1 MQAPAGEAGAGNKGF
16 HQGDKAM
23 AGTMKKSNVLIP
35 PGSTKQLPLSVFISG
50 NKGQFE
56 GEISQLSDA
65 DPKKINWSEALKIAT
80 KVKGLDKE
88 YENAYWKIG
97 LLGKELV
104 FRIKAD
110 KIKGGMIAKLFG
122 SKEYFDVTLLK
133 GVALREAKKS
143 GGSDKI
149 GGSAYFVLTAG
160 ECPKIFND
168 YIDIGK
174 GYALDPTIVIDGAGK
189 NPALR
194 AEIEKERK
202 ALLDKYQKECKK
214 IADDTGKTLASL
226 KITSGKTLEEVCKEA
241 DAEFRKLLDPARIGK
256 EFEASVN
263 SMVAKNAN
271 FKQFHTEW
279 KIKGACSAIITTLK
293 LAANALKLVASHGAD
308 VSAYFSIASNCKSL
322 YDTITDFMKKEA
334 ELIKALE
341 KAIMLYQTQTD
352 SMVNDIKA
360 IYDSYKLDKATA
372 WQTIKAG
379 PKIASDAVQQIKDKI
394 DKALKKSPVASLKGA
409 PPPETARVRYSAEV
423 GSTIKKLETT
433 YKTLEKEIDTF
444 KNSHITKAVQLWGPL
459 QSMKSAAGE
468 ALKALQERKDY
479 AEEARARIE
488 KLGITT
494 SNLTTLDK
502 LQSFAKGVKDF
513 DKSEVVKGI
522 GGVAT
527 VAGTVGKAYKAVDGL
542 SSAVKAFI

>member
-1 MQAPAGEAGAGNKGF
+1 
-16 HQGDKAM
+16 M
-23 AGTMKKSNVLIP
+23 AGTMKKSNVIIP
-35 PGSTKQLPLSVFISG
+35 PGSGKQLPLSLFISG
-50 NKGQFE
+50 SKGDFE
-56 GEISQLSDA
+56 RNITGMSDA
-65 DPKKINWSEALKIAT
+65 DAKKISWSEALKIAT

-97 LLGKELV
+97 LVGKELV

-110 KIKGGMIAKLFG
+110 KINGGIMSKLFG
-122 SKEYFDVTLLK
+122 SKEYFDVTLLN
-133 GVALREAKKS
+133 GVALREATKS

-149 GGSAYFVLTAG
+149 GGSSYFVLTAS

-174 GYALDPTIVIDGAGK
+174 GYALDPTIVIEGAGK

-214 IADDTGKTLASL
+214 IADDTGKTLAAL
-226 KITSGKTLEEVCKEA
+226 KITSGKSLEDICKEA
-241 DAEFRKLLDPARIGK
+241 DAEFKKLLDPAKIGK
-256 EFEASVN
+256 EFEASVT

-271 FKQFHTEW
+271 FKQQHTEW

-308 VSAYFSIASNCKSL
+308 VSSYVSIVSNCKSL
-322 YDTITDFMKKEA
+322 YDTISDFLKTEA
-334 ELIKALE
+334 EVIKALE
-341 KAIMLYQTQTD
+341 KAITLYQTQTD

-360 IYDSYKLDKATA
+360 IYDSYDLDKATA
-372 WQTIKAG
+372 WQKIKAG
-379 PKIASDAVQQIKDKI
+379 PKIASDTIQQIKDKI

-433 YKTLEKEIDTF
+433 YKALEKEIDKF
-444 KNSHITKAVQLWGPL
+444 KNSDITKAVQLWTPL
-459 QSMKSAAGE
+459 QNMKSAATD
-468 ALKALQERKDY
+468 ALTALQERKAY
-479 AEEARARIE
+479 ADAAKARIE
-488 KLGITT
+488 ALGIST
-494 SNLTTLDK
+494 SDLTTLDK
-502 LQSFAKGVKDF
+502 LQAFAKGVKTF
-513 DKSEVVKGI
+513 DKDQVVTGI

-527 VAGTVGKAYKAVDGL
+527 VAGTVNKAYKAVDGL
-542 SSAVKAFI
+542 ASAVKAFV